1 VTVQLRTWADIAVV
15 FLSIQCFVIM
25 LIPLVLTFFMVRG
38 MNMAHGAL
46 PQYLIKA
53 QGYSRI
59 MRDQT
64 VNAGDKIAAPLIHV
78 RAQQA
83 RVDKSIRSFSQ
94 EVDESLFGPCEPDDD
109 VDGSIAHTQGAQHNE
124 S

>member
-1 VTVQLRTWADIAVV
+1 MDLRTWTDIAVV
-15 FLSIQCFVIM
+15 FLAIQCFVIM

-38 MNMAHGAL
+38 MNMANSAL

-64 VNAGDKIAAPLIHV
+64 VNVSDKIAAPLV
-78 RAQQA
+78 QARAQQA
-83 RVDKSIRSFSQ
+83 RVEMSVRSFAQ
-94 EVDESLFGPCEPDDD
+94 EVEESLIRPCEPDPDI
-109 VDGSIAHTQGAQHNE
+109 DGSVAHSQGAQHNE